1 MCFGNFVKCVYCTHA
16 FWYTYFYFFPGLA
29 PMLEKMGGVRESVRQ
44 TYETGVSRLKPES
57 HCGDNQNDNDH
68 DAKQTHF
75 ICWMSVRI
83 LCVDRSNSTNRMHS
97 LCVVIVIIFVAAADL
112 VSLVS
117 NAVLF
122 SFQTPHHL
130 NMLNNH
136 QPLRQKY
143 NLATVFNQVMS
154 SCMICSSWLTFTI
167 NWSSDSSSTLTLTE
181 PALMGFNGIIMRVI
195 ALNQSIFNP
204 VVFNQ

>member
-1 MCFGNFVKCVYCTHA
+1 MITMQSKRTLYVEWAWGYSAWIRAIQPIECT
-16 FWYTYFYFFPGLA
+16 
-29 PMLEKMGGVRESVRQ
+29 
-44 TYETGVSRLKPES
+44 
-57 HCGDNQNDNDH
+57 
-68 DAKQTHF
+68 
-75 ICWMSVRI
+75 
-83 LCVDRSNSTNRMHS
+83 